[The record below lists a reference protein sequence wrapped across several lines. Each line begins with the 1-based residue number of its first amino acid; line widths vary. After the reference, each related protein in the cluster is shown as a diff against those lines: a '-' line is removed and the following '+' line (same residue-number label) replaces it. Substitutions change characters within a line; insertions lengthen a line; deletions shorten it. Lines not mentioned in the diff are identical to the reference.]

1 MKTDLKIKIVKKTP
15 LLKFIQKTDEFLFQ
29 ISEMIILY
37 FVKKNKYKYNK
48 YKIMLFFKQI
58 NIALLILTML
68 FLTPLGIM
76 FKNNLNTKEL
86 LTTQGILFFF
96 FSLIIFFELLEYF
109 TLKKKESIYNPLFL
123 LRKYPTIYKLVKS
136 VTMFDFIVKKK
147 LRFNMIKTRFIIY
160 GFFYLII
167 IPLNLS
173 NGLGLEDSFLLY
185 FIISHFLI
193 VLNDYL
199 DSIFDFDEPDKKRK
213 KAKEKITDLVRKRL
227 EELGKVCN
235 PLPKPA

>member
-86 LTTQGILFFF
+86 LITQGILFFF
-96 FSLIIFFELLEYF
+96 FSLIILFELLEYL

-147 LRFNMIKTRFIIY
+147 LRFNMIKIRFIIY

-199 DSIFDFDEPDKKRK
+199 DSIFDFDAPDKKRK
-213 KAKEKITDLVRKRL
+213 KSKEKITDLVRKRL
-227 EELGKVCN
+227 EELGRVCN